1 MRMPNKKININ
12 KLRWSLFWAL
22 TTIFI
27 MSILFMFC
35 PAVRNTL
42 RTEPA
47 LLALG
52 ILLFVLGGAVIY
64 LTIKEK
70 LTGLKKL
77 FMLLT
82 GASAAGITIS
92 VLLHN
97 AIYGLFIYWFGP
109 EFWTRIGL
117 PDEPLFFFLGLI
129 VFPITLLVGITGTI
143 VIAIKNQRKH
153 NLTKGTYPHVTPYR
167 GN

>member
-1 MRMPNKKININ
+1 MNY

-22 TTIFI
+22 TAIFI
-27 MSILFMFC
+27 VAIVLLLS

-42 RTEPA
+42 RTEPV

-52 ILLFVLGGAVIY
+52 ISLPILGGAIIY

-70 LTGLKKL
+70 LTGLPMV

-92 VLLHN
+92 VFLHN

-109 EFWTRIGL
+109 GFWTGIGL
-117 PDEPLFFFLGLI
+117 PDEPIFFFLGLI
-129 VFPITLLVGITGTI
+129 FFPVTLLAGIIGTI
-143 VIAIKNQRKH
+143 VLVIKKRRKH
-153 NLTKGTYPHVTPYR
+153 N
-167 GN
+167 

>member
-1 MRMPNKKININ
+1 MNY

-22 TTIFI
+22 VAIFI
-27 MSILFMFC
+27 VAIVLLLS
-35 PAVRNTL
+35 PAARNTL
-42 RTEPA
+42 RTEPV

-52 ILLFVLGGAVIY
+52 ISLLVLGGALIY

-70 LTGLKKL
+70 LTGLPMV

-82 GASAAGITIS
+82 GASASGITVS

-109 EFWTRIGL
+109 EFWTGIGL

-129 VFPITLLVGITGTI
+129 FFPIALLVGIAGTI
-143 VIAIKNQRKH
+143 VLAIKNQRKH
-153 NLTKGTYPHVTPYR
+153 N
-167 GN
+167 